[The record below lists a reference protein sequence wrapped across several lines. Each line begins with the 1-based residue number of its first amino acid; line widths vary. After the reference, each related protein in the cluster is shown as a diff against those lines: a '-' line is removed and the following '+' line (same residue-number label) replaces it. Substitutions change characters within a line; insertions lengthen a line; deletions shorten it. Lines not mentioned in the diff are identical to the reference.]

1 MSKRVRTAVIPA
13 AGLGTR
19 CLPASKAVP
28 KEMMTVVDK
37 PVIQYAV
44 EEAFEA
50 GIERVVLVTGRGK
63 TAMEDHFDIDES
75 LDQTLSDKNKTRELD
90 AVRATE
96 LDSGQLI
103 AVRQNEAKG
112 LGHAV
117 WCARH
122 VVGDLP
128 FAVIL
133 PDDMVLAER
142 GCLAQMLDV
151 YDRIGGNLVAVQDV
165 ARELTKK
172 YGVLDVISEDGPLA
186 RANGLVE
193 KPEPDVAPSTLA
205 VIGRYVLQPEVMKAL
220 NDQGPGAGGEIQLTD
235 ALARLLGQQPFHG
248 FRFEGTRFDCGDKA
262 GFVEANVAYALQRG
276 DLSMA
281 DRLHALTSQGSRQAA

>member
-1 MSKRVRTAVIPA
+1 MSERVRTAVIPA

-75 LDQTLSDKNKTRELD
+75 LDQTLNDKSKTTELN
-90 AVRATE
+90 AVRNTE
-96 LDSGQLI
+96 LDSGRLI

-122 VVGDLP
+122 VVGDQP

-133 PDDMVLAER
+133 PDDLVLAER
-142 GCLAQMLDV
+142 GCLGQMLDV
-151 YDRIGGNLVAVQDV
+151 HDQVGGNLVAVQDV
-165 ARELTKK
+165 PREMTKK
-172 YGVLDVISEDGPLA
+172 YGVLDVISEDGKLA

-220 NDQGPGAGGEIQLTD
+220 DDQGPGAGGEIQLTD
-235 ALARLLGQQPFHG
+235 ALARLLGTQPFHG
-248 FRFEGTRFDCGDKA
+248 FRFDGTRYDCGDKS
-262 GFVEANVAYALQRG
+262 GFVEANVAFALQRA
-276 DLSMA
+276 DLGLA
-281 DRLHALTSQGSRQAA
+281 ERLHALTSPNARQAA

>member
-1 MSKRVRTAVIPA
+1 
-13 AGLGTR
+13 
-19 CLPASKAVP
+19 
-28 KEMMTVVDK
+28 
-37 PVIQYAV
+37 
-44 EEAFEA
+44 
-50 GIERVVLVTGRGK
+50 
-63 TAMEDHFDIDES
+63 MEDHFDIDES

-90 AVRATE
+90 AVRETE

-122 VVGDLP
+122 VVGDQP

-151 YDRIGGNLVAVQDV
+151 YGRIGGNLVAVQDV

-172 YGVLDVISEDGPLA
+172 YGVLDVISEDGQLA

-205 VIGRYVLQPEVMKAL
+205 VIGRYILQPEVMKAL
-220 NDQGPGAGGEIQLTD
+220 SDQGAGAGGEIQLTD

-248 FRFEGTRFDCGDKA
+248 FRFDGTRYDCGDKA
-262 GFVEANVAYALQRG
+262 GFVEANVAYALKRA

-281 DRLHALTSQGSRQAA
+281 DRLHALTRDSVRQAA